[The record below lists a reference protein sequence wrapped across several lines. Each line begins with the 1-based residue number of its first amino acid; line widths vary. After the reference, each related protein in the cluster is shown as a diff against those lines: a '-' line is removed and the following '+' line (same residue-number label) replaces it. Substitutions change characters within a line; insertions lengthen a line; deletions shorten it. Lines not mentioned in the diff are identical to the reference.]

1 MFNFKR
7 DQAEMRYKTSH
18 SAFKIFFYSLNQR
31 RFDNRVEIREDLVL
45 QSATEKHRFAIL
57 TQQKRILTQHNQ
69 THLRNCLKMAIFAV
83 LQRSPP
89 SKILS
94 STHFLLLWRRNPV
107 FSSLFSYILPS
118 NLFLLFWRRNLVF
131 SSLFSYWTGP
141 SFSPQSLAQLTI

>member
-7 DQAEMRYKTSH
+7 DQAEMGYMTIDQPLC
-18 SAFKIFFYSLNQR
+18 FQIFFYSLNQR

-57 TQQKRILTQHNQ
+57 TQHDQ

-89 SKILS
+89 SKILP
-94 STHFLLLWRRNPV
+94 ST
-107 FSSLFSYILPS
+107 
-118 NLFLLFWRRNLVF
+118 LFLLFWRRNRVF